1 MTNELIDL
9 FDEAKRII
17 DKQEE
22 LIKMQ
27 MNVIKTMQTAL
38 EGVEL
43 NELLLKKQQ
52 EVIQDLKSNP
62 IPNYYIGNTYG
73 YEARKVVEDWDLSYN
88 IATAVT
94 YLLRSSYK
102 HDSPYED
109 IQKAINHLNFELDKL
124 NNKEQ

>member
-43 NELLLKKQQ
+43 NELLLKKQ
-52 EVIQDLKSNP
+52 L
-62 IPNYYIGNTYG
+62 
-73 YEARKVVEDWDLSYN
+73 A
-88 IATAVT
+88 
-94 YLLRSSYK
+94 
-102 HDSPYED
+102 D
-109 IQKAINHLNFELDKL
+109 IQEELISITNDYIDVKGGV
-124 NNKEQ
+124 

>member
-43 NELLLKKQQ
+43 NELLLKKQLANIQ
-52 EVIQDLKSNP
+52 EELISITND
-62 IPNYYIGNTYG
+62 YIDVKGG
-73 YEARKVVEDWDLSYN
+73 A
-88 IATAVT
+88 
-94 YLLRSSYK
+94 
-102 HDSPYED
+102 
-109 IQKAINHLNFELDKL
+109 
-124 NNKEQ
+124 

>member
-43 NELLLKKQQ
+43 NELLLKKQ
-52 EVIQDLKSNP
+52 L
-62 IPNYYIGNTYG
+62 
-73 YEARKVVEDWDLSYN
+73 A
-88 IATAVT
+88 
-94 YLLRSSYK
+94 
-102 HDSPYED
+102 D
-109 IQKAINHLNFELDKL
+109 IQEELISITNDYIDVKGGGI
-124 NNKEQ
+124 KS

>member
-43 NELLLKKQQ
+43 NELLLKKQ
-52 EVIQDLKSNP
+52 L
-62 IPNYYIGNTYG
+62 
-73 YEARKVVEDWDLSYN
+73 A
-88 IATAVT
+88 
-94 YLLRSSYK
+94 
-102 HDSPYED
+102 D
-109 IQKAINHLNFELDKL
+109 IQEELISITICQILKIT
-124 NNKEQ
+124 

>member
-43 NELLLKKQQ
+43 NELLLKKQ
-52 EVIQDLKSNP
+52 L
-62 IPNYYIGNTYG
+62 
-73 YEARKVVEDWDLSYN
+73 A
-88 IATAVT
+88 
-94 YLLRSSYK
+94 
-102 HDSPYED
+102 D
-109 IQKAINHLNFELDKL
+109 IQEELISITNDYIDVKGG
-124 NNKEQ
+124 KV

>member
-9 FDEAKRII
+9 FEEPKRII

-43 NELLLKKQQ
+43 NELLLKKQ
-52 EVIQDLKSNP
+52 L
-62 IPNYYIGNTYG
+62 
-73 YEARKVVEDWDLSYN
+73 A
-88 IATAVT
+88 
-94 YLLRSSYK
+94 
-102 HDSPYED
+102 D
-109 IQKAINHLNFELDKL
+109 IQEELISITNDYIDVKGGA
-124 NNKEQ
+124 